1 MTPERYKQRL
11 EEKRQW
17 REKNRDKLAATRLKG
32 REKRLAA
39 TRKWRERKKLDPDW
53 VARRNRESI
62 ERHRLKKIA
71 DPTYRAR
78 IKKRSANYHK
88 KIMADPVRRAELCAN
103 VLRRYYEVKADP
115 VRCAR
120 YRKAERI
127 RRAKRMQRDPSFAL
141 KCHLRARLSNMI
153 REGRAVKMASAVI
166 LVGCTLAE
174 LRGHIERQFNR
185 GMSWA
190 NYGRVWHIDHIIPC
204 AMFDLTEEGQ
214 QRLCFHYLNL
224 RPLRAEENMR
234 KNSRLLAHAQLPL
247 PLPAS

>member
-1 MTPERYKQRL
+1 MTAD
-11 EEKRQW
+11 EKRIRHLQQNREW
-17 REKNRDKLAATRLKG
+17 RRRNWEKLRPKKRVALQAWRNKMKQNSAWRAEQSRKSSQYQKLKKAIDPVYHVKSKERQLRYYRKLVTTEGALARLREIARQRYHRIKSDPVLRAKYLAA
-32 REKRLAA
+32 
-39 TRKWRERKKLDPDW
+39 ER
-53 VARRNRESI
+53 S
-62 ERHRLKKIA
+62 
-71 DPTYRAR
+71 
-78 IKKRSANYHK
+78 
-88 KIMADPVRRAELCAN
+88 
-103 VLRRYYEVKADP
+103 
-115 VRCAR
+115 
-120 YRKAERI
+120 
-127 RRAKRMQRDPSFAL
+127 RRAKRKQRDPNFAL
-141 KCHLRARLSNMI
+141 KCHLRARLSKMI
-153 REGRAVKMASAVI
+153 REGRAVKIASAVI

-204 AMFDLTEEGQ
+204 AMFDLTEERQ